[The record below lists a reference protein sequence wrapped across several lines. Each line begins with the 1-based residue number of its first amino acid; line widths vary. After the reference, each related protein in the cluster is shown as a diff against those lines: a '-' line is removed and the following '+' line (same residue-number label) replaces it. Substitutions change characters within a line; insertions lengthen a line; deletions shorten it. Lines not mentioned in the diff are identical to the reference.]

1 MRNCILRKLQIA
13 HKQQQNGKHKIS
25 TTARPHATPFD
36 RGQPVMLNSH
46 RKNTRV
52 AFSLMKQLKCATP
65 LGRPPDFRPGC
76 ASQPHVTT
84 TRDNWSSGMSYG
96 GGGVAKGGYDC
107 RYRCVEEDAY
117 RRNCKSHT
125 NAQQNARHYISR
137 TTRPLAKLFDGG
149 RREMLDSPQKNTPG
163 AFSQWKQSKYATPSV
178 ARLIFGVGAPVSSTS
193 PLRALI
199 GVPG

>member
-76 ASQPHVTT
+76 ASQPHITT

-96 GGGVAKGGYDC
+96 GGGVAKGGYNC
-107 RYRCVEEDAY
+107 RYRCVEEMCTAETAN
-117 RRNCKSHT
+117 RRHMHNETRVHL
-125 NAQQNARHYISR
+125 SR
-137 TTRPLAKLFDGG
+137 QPRVHSP
-149 RREMLDSPQKNTPG
+149 RRLTGSCM
-163 AFSQWKQSKYATPSV
+163 
-178 ARLIFGVGAPVSSTS
+178 
-193 PLRALI
+193 
-199 GVPG
+199 